1 MIDIA
6 LLIAC
11 APTVAHQTTAQIMQ
25 IESAANPIALNVN
38 GTRIT
43 RKPRDADDAA
53 AMARRYIAQG
63 YTVDLG
69 LMQINSVNLL
79 RLGYTVEDMF
89 EPCKNIAAGGRII
102 TDFYRRAKTVH
113 GDDQHAL
120 LAALSAYNTGNF
132 QSGFSNGYVAKY
144 IGKTP
149 VELPTSAPS
158 SNSTISSSSKVEE
171 TPLNP
176 FTASTVIFI
185 RKKEDVM
192 KQDEKTLPVISESE
206 NDLKTPGVQVEY
218 TPAEAER
225 MGAFQETAMS
235 ESDAWESNA
244 DLAANGEAGN
254 EAAKASSE
262 NGEIDANVTAIII
275 NGRSVLH

>member
-11 APTVAHQTTAQIMQ
+11 SPTVAHQTTAQIIQ
-25 IESAANPIALNVN
+25 NESEVNPIALNVN
-38 GTRIT
+38 GARIT
-43 RKPRDADDAA
+43 RKAKDANDAA
-53 AMARRYIAQG
+53 TMARSYIAQG

-69 LMQINSVNLL
+69 LMQVNSANLSW
-79 RLGYTVEDMF
+79 LGYTVEDMF

-102 TDFYRRAKTVH
+102 TDYYRRAKKIYSN
-113 GDDQHAL
+113 DQHAL

-132 QSGFSNGYVAKY
+132 QRGFSNGYVAKY
-144 IGKTP
+144 VGKIP
-149 VELPTSAPS
+149 VGLPAGTTSLS
-158 SNSTISSSSKVEE
+158 STKSSSSKAEV
-171 TPLNP
+171 TIPNP

-244 DLAANGEAGN
+244 DLAANGGAGN

-262 NGEIDANVTAIII
+262 NGDIDANATAIII
-275 NGRSVLH
+275 NGHSVLH